1 MIYLYQNTHQ
11 NKQMTL
17 WQKLWQHFIYILS
30 FFVHDSFDYWFI
42 SISNDYNQQSQE
54 LNLNQNVIFSDD
66 RQTDLHHSNHLLC
79 SISAFLT
86 LIKENITDSEHT
98 KEDFYSTHPLLCDS
112 GFCPFSMSNLDE
124 IWNPMTVLK
133 SACQEDSE
141 TPPTSSI

>member
-1 MIYLYQNTHQ
+1 MIYLCTKILIRR
-11 NKQMTL
+11 NK
-17 WQKLWQHFIYILS
+17 WPSDKSFDSIYILS

-42 SISNDYNQQSQE
+42 SISNNYNPQSQE

-98 KEDFYSTHPLLCDS
+98 KEDFY
-112 GFCPFSMSNLDE
+112 FSLF
-124 IWNPMTVLK
+124 
-133 SACQEDSE
+133 
-141 TPPTSSI
+141 